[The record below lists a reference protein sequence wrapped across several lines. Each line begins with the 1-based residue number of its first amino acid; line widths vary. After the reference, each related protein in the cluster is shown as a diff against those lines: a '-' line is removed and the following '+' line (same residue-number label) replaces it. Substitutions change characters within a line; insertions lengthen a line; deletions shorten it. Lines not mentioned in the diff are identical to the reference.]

1 MSAFPDTPVTLL
13 AKLAAERT
21 GQSASDWARFF
32 EMYQPVI
39 AAFAKHVGAKRDAED
54 VAQDVFVK
62 LVAVFQNG
70 RYDPT
75 RGSFRAYLATMI
87 RHAVVNLWQ
96 REQVRA
102 ADCHVSIDNDE
113 NPVELAVP
121 SETAAILDAKWRL
134 ARHEA
139 ALEHVLTK
147 TALSEKSKAIY
158 RAYVVDGRPIGE
170 VAAAFGVPNN
180 AVSQTKTRVER
191 MVAEHEAL
199 LGE

>member
-1 MSAFPDTPVTLL
+1 MSVFPETPVTLL

-21 GQSASDWARFF
+21 GQAEADWVRFF
-32 EMYQPVI
+32 ETYKPVI
-39 AAFAKHVGAKRDAED
+39 ASFARHVGAKREAED
-54 VAQDVFVK
+54 VVQDVFVK
-62 LVAVFQNG
+62 LVEVFRRG
-70 RYDPT
+70 SYDPT

-87 RHAVVNLWQ
+87 RHEVVNLWQ
-96 REQVRA
+96 KAAVRA
-102 ADCHVSIDNDE
+102 ADRHISIDNDE
-113 NPVELAVP
+113 NPFEPSVP

-139 ALEHVLTK
+139 AQEHVLTK
-147 TALSEKSKAIY
+147 TALAAKTKAIY
-158 RAYVVDGRPIGE
+158 RAYVIEDRSIDE

-180 AVSQTKTRVER
+180 AVSQAKTRVEG